1 MLPVGSMQGMF
12 GILHAW
18 FPALKVVLIGAVI
31 ALICID
37 HMDWMPQP
45 PSHWFPLVPIG
56 YIVTCF
62 ECKFIQLWIQWITIP
77 NHCIL
82 YSYQY
87 HSYLEDI
94 APLRFGSGQKKTLC
108 VSGKI
113 SDGWSKTSESGV
125 DLNGRASLGLWI
137 RESSVLAMSRR
148 STDLSLVIEQLPTT
162 ISGMKTLVRLGG
174 YQVVTIV
181 KPSNGFDGTLALLP
195 WPTGRDH

>member
-56 YIVTCF
+56 YMVTCF
-62 ECKFIQLWIQWITIP
+62 ECKFIQLWITIP

-113 SDGWSKTSESGV
+113 SDGWSETSESGV

-137 RESSVLAMSRR
+137 QESSVLAMSLVKINR
-148 STDLSLVIEQLPTT
+148 SIFGYWTVTHHDFWDEN
-162 ISGMKTLVRLGG
+162 ISAASWAATRW
-174 YQVVTIV
+174 
-181 KPSNGFDGTLALLP
+181 
-195 WPTGRDH
+195 WPL